1 MDHFAGLDVSVK
13 ETSICIVDD
22 AGKIVREVKVASEP
36 EALLAV
42 LKNPAYHFKRI
53 GLEAGPLSQWLFSAL
68 AEAGLPVICV
78 ETRHMRAVLK
88 AQINKTDRNDA
99 RGMAQMMRAGLYR
112 PVHVKTIRSQKLRM
126 LLTHRKLLQSKAI
139 AIENDLRG
147 TLRNFGLKVGMVG
160 KVKFEARIRE
170 LVENLP
176 DLAVLVEPML
186 IVRRTLREQI
196 VILHRRLLAIVRD
209 DEVCRRLMTTPGVGP
224 VVSLTYRATVDVP
237 ARFRKSKAVGAVF
250 GLTCA
255 KYQSGEVDRNGRIS
269 RCGDE
274 MMRVML
280 YEAAQSMLRS
290 KKWSWLKAWAMQIAR
305 RRGMK
310 KAIVALAR
318 RLAVIMHRIWVTA
331 VFDALNARRSMHVS
345 QLNTGING
353 GGGLAAAIAV
363 RQAGHDVTVF
373 EQVDLLNALALT
385 STSRRMSWRNV
396 NQEPTRARMCARG
409 DTHIWRALS

>member
-1 MDHFAGLDVSVK
+1 MDHFGGLDVSVK

-22 AGKIVREVKVASEP
+22 TGRIVKEVKVASEP
-36 EALLAV
+36 EALLKV
-42 LKNPAYHFKRI
+42 LGNPAYRFKRI

-68 AEAGLPVICV
+68 AEAELPVICV
-78 ETRHMRAVLK
+78 ETRHMQAVLK

-99 RGMAQMMRAGLYR
+99 RGIAQMMRVGMYR
-112 PVHVKTIRSQKLRM
+112 PVHVKTLRSQKLRM

-160 KVKFEARIRE
+160 TVRFEARIQE
-170 LVENLP
+170 LVENFP
-176 DLAVLVEPML
+176 DLAALVEPLL
-186 IVRRTLREQI
+186 IVRRALREQI

-224 VVSLTYRATVDVP
+224 VVALTYRATVDVP
-237 ARFRKSKAVGAVF
+237 ARFKNSKAVGAVF
-250 GLTCA
+250 GLTPS
-255 KYQSGEVDRNGRIS
+255 KHQSGESSRTGAIS

-280 YEAAQSMLRS
+280 YEAAQVMLTRTN
-290 KKWSWLKAWAMQIAR
+290 KWSWLKAWAMKIAR

-318 RLAVIMHRIWVTA
+318 RLAVIMHRIWVDDAEFRWSKNA
-331 VFDALNARRSMHVS
+331 V
-345 QLNTGING
+345 
-353 GGGLAAAIAV
+353 AA
-363 RQAGHDVTVF
+363 
-373 EQVDLLNALALT
+373 
-385 STSRRMSWRNV
+385 
-396 NQEPTRARMCARG
+396 
-409 DTHIWRALS
+409 

>member
-22 AGKIVREVKVASEP
+22 TGRLVREVKVASEP
-36 EALLAV
+36 EALLQV
-42 LKNPAYHFKRI
+42 LANPTYHFKRI

-68 AEAGLPVICV
+68 AEAGLPAICV
-78 ETRHMRAVLK
+78 ETRHMRAVLQ

-112 PVHVKTIRSQKLRM
+112 PVHVKTLRSQKLRM
-126 LLTHRKLLQSKAI
+126 LLTHRKLLPSKAI
-139 AIENDLRG
+139 AIDNDLRG

-160 KVKFEARIRE
+160 KVRFEARIKE

-176 DLAVLVEPML
+176 DLGVLVEPML
-186 IVRRTLREQI
+186 IVRRVLREQI
-196 VILHRRLLAIVRD
+196 VILHRRLLAIVQD
-209 DEVCRRLMTTPGVGP
+209 DDVCRRLMTVPGVGP
-224 VVSLTYRATVDVP
+224 VVSLTYRAAVDVP
-237 ARFRKSKAVGAVF
+237 ARFHKSKLVGAVF

-255 KYQSGEVDRNGRIS
+255 KYQSGEVEWSGRIS

-280 YEAAQSMLRS
+280 YEAAQSILHS
-290 KKWSWLKAWAMQIAR
+290 KRWSWLKAWAMQIAR

-318 RLAVIMHRIWVTA
+318 RLAVIMHRIWVDGTE
-331 VFDALNARRSMHVS
+331 FRW
-345 QLNTGING
+345 TKE
-353 GGGLAAAIAV
+353 AAAA
-363 RQAGHDVTVF
+363 
-373 EQVDLLNALALT
+373 
-385 STSRRMSWRNV
+385 
-396 NQEPTRARMCARG
+396 
-409 DTHIWRALS
+409 